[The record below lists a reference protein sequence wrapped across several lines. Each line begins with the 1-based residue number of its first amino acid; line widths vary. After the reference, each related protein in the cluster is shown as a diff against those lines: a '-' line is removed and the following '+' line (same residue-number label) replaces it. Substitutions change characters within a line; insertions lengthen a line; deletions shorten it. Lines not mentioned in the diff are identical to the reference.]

1 MKESRLF
8 RILYY
13 LLEHKK
19 ATAPELAEEFEVSVR
34 TIYRDMDYISSAGIP
49 IYATQGKDG
58 GIAIPDSFTLDKSM
72 FSEEEKEQIVTGLEA
87 LIATDGKNTDELLV
101 KLKTLFQIQKTNW
114 IEVDFSDCFQENPEQ
129 NIFNEIKKA
138 ILDRHVIS
146 FEYFNHQGND
156 TFRRI
161 QPFKLVFKSKAWY
174 VYGFC
179 LLKNDYRLFK
189 LTRIKKLDILEDK
202 FLPKENVTILDTTIM
217 QEDTIMVT
225 LNFDKSI
232 AFRVYDEFSRESIIE
247 KQDFLYVTTLLPKND
262 VLYSYVL
269 SFGYHV
275 EIIEPPEVREN
286 MRDRLRKI
294 EEKYIT

>member
-1 MKESRLF
+1 M
-8 RILYY
+8 
-13 LLEHKK
+13 
-19 ATAPELAEEFEVSVR
+19 R

-114 IEVDFSDCFQENPEQ
+114 IEVDFSDWFQENPEQ

-202 FLPKENVTILDTTIM
+202 FLPKENVPILDTTIM

-225 LNFDKSI
+225 LKFDKSM